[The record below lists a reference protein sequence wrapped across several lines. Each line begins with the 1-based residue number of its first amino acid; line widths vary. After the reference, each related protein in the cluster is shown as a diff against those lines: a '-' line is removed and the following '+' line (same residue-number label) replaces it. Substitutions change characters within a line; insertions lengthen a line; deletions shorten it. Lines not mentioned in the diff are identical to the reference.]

1 MKIAER
7 GYGSRITVLKPT
19 VQDLFVAGERSEQTE
34 DIAHVSLSQ

>member
-19 VQDLFVAGERSEQTE
+19 VQDLFVAGERQTE